1 MWYLLWKFELLLN
14 DEKYNEIK
22 KGKLNDEFDRILN
35 DNDGEQINDI
45 GKTNKINA
53 NIEATPKQI
62 NKFAQYV
69 KDNYN
74 SIKKD
79 KNLTKH
85 KDVMQEL
92 SKNFKTLST
101 KWEYISR
108 QILSIK
114 FINNFQKTIKIIYGK
129 L

>member
-101 KWEYISR
+101 K
-108 QILSIK
+108 
-114 FINNFQKTIKIIYGK
+114 
-129 L
+129 

>member
-1 MWYLLWKFELLLN
+1 MVNKSM
-14 DEKYNEIK
+14 IQGK
-22 KGKLNDEFDRILN
+22 K
-35 DNDGEQINDI
+35 
-45 GKTNKINA
+45 NKINA

-101 KWEYISR
+101 K
-108 QILSIK
+108 
-114 FINNFQKTIKIIYGK
+114 
-129 L
+129 